1 MIIKKRI
8 SHLMCCLKY
17 EQEAYES
24 LLRIT
29 PRQGAIVNTPDGRG
43 QVVEANLLTGAI
55 KVRLEKAPDSPPA
68 LYRREDVK
76 VIRDGRGRPQRE
88 AAEPAGDAE

>member
-1 MIIKKRI
+1 M
-8 SHLMCCLKY
+8 
-17 EQEAYES
+17 
-24 LLRIT
+24 
-29 PRQGAIVNTPDGRG
+29 
-43 QVVEANLLTGAI
+43 VEANLLTGAI